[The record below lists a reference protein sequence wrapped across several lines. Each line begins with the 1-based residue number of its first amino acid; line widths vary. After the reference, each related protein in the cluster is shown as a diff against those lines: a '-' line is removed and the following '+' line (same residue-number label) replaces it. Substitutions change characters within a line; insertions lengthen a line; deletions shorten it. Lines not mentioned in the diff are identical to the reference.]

1 MSFYKTISDI
11 LPNLHSVRKLEEFLS
26 FDMLFPKGWS
36 IPKKLVDENNL
47 VESESPQSDMRLI
60 SFIGKINDS
69 DLEKTLKIVKTV
81 VKYNKDREIKE
92 TMFQDKVKELKTLFE
107 KSNLDDLNRLEF
119 NLKTKPNQVIETLL
133 DGEPREMDEVVGEGE
148 D

>member
-1 MSFYKTISDI
+1 
-11 LPNLHSVRKLEEFLS
+11 
-26 FDMLFPKGWS
+26 MLFPKGWS

-47 VESESPQSDMRLI
+47 VESESPQPDMRLI